1 MIGYGWLSPCYIH
14 NIYIYIFFIFHAH
27 YIWLVKNSY
36 VPLVQYIRAH
46 PYIPFHSYNSLRSCR
61 SYGSSH
67 GQFTCNR
74 CASSLHISY
83 VHIISLFY
91 DIWLYRIYDILYNI
105 HLIIFISYHIHT
117 CPWYPYSGGLL
128 KHLKTHLFSHWFRPP
143 GAGGV
148 LLFFTTAWPYF
159 LGCWRIHA
167 RARAESSSRVSTVR
181 AGGRVCFVHW
191 WRSRRAKM
199 RITYIYI
206 YTYTVYIYIYTHMDT
221 IYIYIYIYVCIYVYL
236 SIYLI

>member
-1 MIGYGWLSPCYIH
+1 MYILYIYTHSIHIMIGYGWLSPCYIH
-14 NIYIYIFFIFHAH
+14 NIYIYIFHIPCPL
-27 YIWLVKNSY
+27 YLVGQKLICPIGS
-36 VPLVQYIRAH
+36 IH
-46 PYIPFHSYNSLRSCR
+46 PLRSCR

-91 DIWLYRIYDILYNI
+91 DIWLYRIYDILYSI

-221 IYIYIYIYVCIYVYL
+221 IYIYIYVCIYVYL
-236 SIYLI
+236 SI